1 MTIST
6 NNLESLDTNTLKL
19 LLRDAMAKKQE
30 KSQGDFLSFVKEV
43 WPDFIEGYH
52 HRIYAE
58 KLNRVASG
66 ELKRLIINMPPR
78 HTKSEFAS
86 HLFPAFFMGRHP
98 KAKLI
103 QTTHTGELSIRFG
116 RKTKNLVES
125 EEYSKVFPEVTLAA
139 DSKAAGRWESNHGG
153 EYFAAGVGGAITGR
167 GADLL
172 VIDDPHSE
180 QDALSP
186 TVLDGHY
193 EWYTSGPRQR
203 LQPGGA
209 IVLVM
214 TRWSIKDLTGRLLDA
229 QGKDP
234 MSDQWE
240 IVEFPAVI
248 KDKPMWGN
256 FWDMDGLMK
265 VKASIPVSKW
275 NAQWMQ
281 NPVAEEGALI
291 KREWWKKWEKK
302 KIPELQ
308 YVIQSYDTAFSK
320 KETADYSAIT
330 TWGVFTPSDDRK
342 PCIILLDAKKGRW
355 NFPELKE
362 MAKKEYKY
370 WEPELV
376 LIEAKASGL
385 PLTHELQKAGVP
397 VINFTPSKGNDK
409 HSRVNSVAP
418 IFESGAV
425 YAPIDRRWAEEV
437 IEECA
442 AFPFGDHDDYVDSMK
457 QALMRYRQ
465 VYYVELADDF
475 KDDKRD
481 KDKRR
486 DYY

>member
-1 MTIST
+1 MENVSK
-6 NNLESLDTNTLKL
+6 LESLDTNTLKL
-19 LLRDAMAKKQE
+19 ILKNALDDKRE
-30 KSQGDFLSFVKEV
+30 KVQGDFLAFVKTV
-43 WPDFIEGYH
+43 WPEFIEGKH
-52 HRIYAE
+52 HKIYAE
-58 KLNRVASG
+58 KLNRIANG
-66 ELKRLIINMPPR
+66 ELKRLIVNMPPR

-103 QTTHTGELSIRFG
+103 QTTHTGELAIRFG
-116 RKTKNLVES
+116 RKAKNMIES
-125 EEYSKVFPEVTLAA
+125 SEYEKVFPGVGLAA

-172 VIDDPHSE
+172 IIDDPHSE

-186 TVLDGHY
+186 TVLESHY

-214 TRWSIKDLTGRLLDA
+214 TRWSVKDLTGKLLEA
-229 QGKDP
+229 QGKNEMTD
-234 MSDQWE
+234 DWE
-240 IVEFPAVI
+240 VVEFPAII

-256 FWDMDGLMK
+256 FWDLDGLMR
-265 VKASIPVSKW
+265 VKASIPVTKW

-281 NPVAEEGALI
+281 APTSEEGALI
-291 KREWWKKWEKK
+291 KREWWKKWDSD
-302 KIPELQ
+302 KIPDLQ
-308 YVIQSYDTAFSK
+308 YVIQSYDTAFSS

-330 TWGVFTPSDDRK
+330 TWGVFQPNEGGK
-342 PCIILLDAKKGRW
+342 PCIILLDAKRGRW
-355 NFPELKE
+355 NFPELKVKAQE
-362 MAKKEYKY
+362 EYKY
-370 WEPELV
+370 WEPEMVLV
-376 LIEAKASGL
+376 EAKASGL

-425 YAPIDRRWAEEV
+425 YAPVDRRWAEEV

-442 AFPFGDHDDYVDSMK
+442 AFPFGDHDDYVDSTT

-465 VYYVELADDF
+465 GYYVELKDDF
-475 KDDKRD
+475 ADEERIRD
-481 KDKRR
+481 NRR
-486 DYY
+486 KYY

>member
-1 MTIST
+1 MENVS
-6 NNLESLDTNTLKL
+6 NLESLDTNTLKL
-19 LLRDAMAKKQE
+19 ILRKALVEKQE
-30 KSQGDFLSFVKEV
+30 KGQKDFLQFVKMV
-43 WPDFIEGYH
+43 WPEFVQGH
-52 HRIYAE
+52 HHKVYAE
-58 KLNRVASG
+58 KLNRVANG
-66 ELKRLIINMPPR
+66 ELKRLIVNMPPR

-116 RKTKNLVES
+116 RKTKNLLES
-125 EEYSKVFPEVTLAA
+125 EEYAKVFPNVTLST

-186 TVLDGHY
+186 GVLDSHY

-214 TRWSIKDLTGRLLDA
+214 TRWSVKDLTGKLLEA
-229 QGKDP
+229 QGKDDKT
-234 MSDQWE
+234 DQWE

-248 KDKPMWGN
+248 NDKPMWGN
-256 FWDMDGLMK
+256 FWTMDGLMG

-281 NPVAEEGALI
+281 APTSEEGALI
-291 KREWWKKWEKK
+291 KREWWKKWEND
-302 KIPELQ
+302 KIPNLEFI
-308 YVIQSYDTAFSK
+308 IQSYDTAFSK

-330 TWGVFTPSDDRK
+330 TWGVFRPNDDTQPSL
-342 PCIILLDAKKGRW
+342 ILLDAKRGRW
-355 NFPELKE
+355 NFPELK
-362 MAKKEYKY
+362 KEAMEGYKY
-370 WEPELV
+370 WEPEV
-376 LIEAKASGL
+376 VIVEAKASGL
-385 PLTHELQKAGVP
+385 PLTHELQKAGIP
-397 VINFTPSKGNDK
+397 VINFTPSKGNDT
-409 HSRVNSVAP
+409 HARVNSGAP
-418 IFESGAV
+418 LFEAGAIW
-425 YAPIDRRWAEEV
+425 APNKKFAEEV

-442 AFPFGDHDDYVDSMK
+442 AFPFGDHDDYVDSTT
-457 QALMRYRQ
+457 QALMKYRQ
-465 VYYVELADDF
+465 GYHVTLKDDF
-475 KDDKRD
+475 RD
-481 KDKRR
+481 EKVDRAVGR
-486 DYY
+486 AYY